1 MQQAS
6 IQALRVRRSA
16 GPKVEQNN
24 IGCLRPIPTRPHDR
38 TPVAGQAR
46 DIYAIE
52 CVCGPQVVDRS
63 ESDLRLRCVD
73 NSRMLSSI
81 QECKMNAILA
91 WLQ

>member
-6 IQALRVRRSA
+6 FGRFQLDLTNERLWQGKRAIFLRSNAFAV
-16 GPKVEQNN
+16 
-24 IGCLRPIPTRPHDR
+24 LRLL
-38 TPVAGQAR
+38 
-46 DIYAIE
+46 IE
-52 CVCGPQVVDRS
+52 S

-73 NSRMLSSI
+73 NSRLLSSI